1 MQFAALADGDRRG
14 GHRQVACGQVAR
26 RLRIGR
32 LESGIARFGR
42 SYTGEPDVIA
52 AELAKDPA
60 VQMAD
65 TVLLTVPNQ
74 LGVEYCATMLETIA
88 QHVAPAIGWAP
99 GGTKPQQSFAS
110 VGEAAPLD

>member
-1 MQFAALADGDRRG
+1 VSRSVLPIVTDQDRAYFGGRG
-14 GHRQVACGQVAR
+14 GAEQDQ
-26 RLRIGR
+26 IGH
-32 LESGIARFGR
+32 LDGGIARFGR

-52 AELAKDPA
+52 AALATDPA

-88 QHVAPAIGWAP
+88 RHIAPAFGWAANRA
-99 GGTKPQQSFAS
+99 KPQQDSAS
-110 VGEAAPLD
+110 VGEAQR